1 MEISIEEDRPYLVYQ
16 GQSISLE
23 ARDLRM
29 LKVMTPPG
37 RKVYLRQKAK
47 TDASGKPVRL
57 RSSMD
62 GYPVQ
67 SARTDLVFRSTELG
81 IVGV

>member
-1 MEISIEEDRPYLVYQ
+1 MEISIEEDQPYLVYQ

-47 TDASGKPVRL
+47 RML
-57 RSSMD
+57 RESPSDCGAAWMVTLFSL
-62 GYPVQ
+62 P
-67 SARTDLVFRSTELG
+67 ARTWSFAVPS
-81 IVGV
+81 